1 MASSNKK
8 QIRDIY
14 RRINGLAKALK
25 RGARGG
31 NLISL
36 EHQEAIETLA
46 QYVIEAQYMLFSLT
60 DTAEIL
66 RF

>member
-14 RRINGLAKALK
+14 RRIDGLAKSLK

-36 EHQEAIETLA
+36 EHREAIEALA
-46 QYVIEAQYMLFSLT
+46 QYVMESSAYALFS
-60 DTAEIL
+60 D
-66 RF
+66 R